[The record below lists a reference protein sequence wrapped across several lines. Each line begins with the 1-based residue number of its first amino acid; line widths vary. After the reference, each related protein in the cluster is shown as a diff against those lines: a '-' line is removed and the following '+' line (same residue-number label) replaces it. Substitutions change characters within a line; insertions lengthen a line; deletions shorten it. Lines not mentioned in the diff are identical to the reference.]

1 MSRLA
6 VLGSTGS
13 IGTQTLAVAEEF
25 ADRLEVTALAARRDS
40 DALFEQVRRFRPRVC
55 CLVDVEAADRLAGRL
70 RAEGIGT
77 EVLSGPDGLVA
88 LATASDVDTV
98 VVSVAG
104 NAALQASLAAIGAR
118 KRLAIATKEVLVSA
132 GHLVMREAA
141 RTGAEVLPVDSE
153 HSAIFQCLQGEKRAA
168 LRRILLTASGGPFL
182 DYTREALET
191 VTVADA
197 LAHPTWRMGSKITVD
212 SATLMN
218 KGLEVIEA
226 QWLFG
231 ADLSQVEVV
240 VHRQSIVHSL
250 VEFADRSVIAQLG
263 YPDMRLPIQYALFY
277 PERLANNL
285 RPLDL
290 ASAGALTF
298 ESPDTERF
306 PCLALAYE
314 AARAGGSVPCALNA
328 ANEVAVELFLQG
340 RIGFTDIAALNATVM
355 RRHARIADP
364 DLEQILA
371 VDRWAREE
379 AARVA
384 EEGLDQ

>member
-1 MSRLA
+1 
-6 VLGSTGS
+6 
-13 IGTQTLAVAEEF
+13 
-25 ADRLEVTALAARRDS
+25 
-40 DALFEQVRRFRPRVC
+40 
-55 CLVDVEAADRLAGRL
+55 
-70 RAEGIGT
+70 
-77 EVLSGPDGLVA
+77 
-88 LATASDVDTV
+88 
-98 VVSVAG
+98 
-104 NAALQASLAAIGAR
+104 
-118 KRLAIATKEVLVSA
+118 
-132 GHLVMREAA
+132 
-141 RTGAEVLPVDSE
+141 
-153 HSAIFQCLQGEKRAA
+153 
-168 LRRILLTASGGPFL
+168 
-182 DYTREALET
+182 
-191 VTVADA
+191 
-197 LAHPTWRMGSKITVD
+197 MGSKITVD

-231 ADLSQVEVV
+231 VDLSQVEVV

-328 ANEVAVELFLQG
+328 ANEVVVELFLQG
-340 RIGFTDIAALNATVM
+340 RVGFTDIAALNATVM
-355 RRHARIADP
+355 RRHTPIADP
-364 DLEQILA
+364 DLAQILA
-371 VDRWAREE
+371 VDRWARDE